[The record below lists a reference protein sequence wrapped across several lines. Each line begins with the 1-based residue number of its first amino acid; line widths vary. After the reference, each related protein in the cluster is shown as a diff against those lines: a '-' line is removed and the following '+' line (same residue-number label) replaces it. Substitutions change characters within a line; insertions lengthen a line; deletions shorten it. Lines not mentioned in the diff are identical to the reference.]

1 MIEKVFVPLTMWVGR
16 GKIIGLQVP
25 ACIGTHLRMRD
36 WGSYRLLGVVVRSPL
51 STLPQSPVFSFSP
64 EPGAGD
70 EARAGGSPTSKTQT
84 LPSRGPRGGGAGEQ
98 PPPPSARSTP
108 LPGPPGSPRS
118 SGGTPLHSP
127 LHTPRASP
135 TGTPGTTPPPSP
147 GGGVGGAAWRSRL
160 NSIRNSFLGSPRF
173 HRRKMQGTGSLR
185 VQGLGAWIST
195 SCEKMGLGVE
205 IQVLGRGGVASS
217 SGGGACLKDTSLQC
231 PGSSS
236 HWLVASKFHPRRAWP
251 NRGDCGPA

>member
-1 MIEKVFVPLTMWVGR
+1 VDTAPGLASSGL
-16 GKIIGLQVP
+16 IGLQIP
-25 ACIGTHLRMRD
+25 ACFRAGPHEPERAVVLEPP
-36 WGSYRLLGVVVRSPL
+36 GSCSFSLLCRAP
-51 STLPQSPVFSFSP
+51 PQSPVFSFSP
-64 EPGAGD
+64 EPSTGD
-70 EARAGGSPTSKTQT
+70 EARGGGSPTSKTQT

-173 HRRKMQGTGSLR
+173 HRRKMQGTELWGA
-185 VQGLGAWIST
+185 GLGAPT
-195 SCEKMGLGVE
+195 AE
-205 IQVLGRGGVASS
+205 
-217 SGGGACLKDTSLQC
+217 
-231 PGSSS
+231 
-236 HWLVASKFHPRRAWP
+236 F
-251 NRGDCGPA
+251 

>member
-1 MIEKVFVPLTMWVGR
+1 MCLKSGAWVGL
-16 GKIIGLQVP
+16 IELQFP
-25 ACIGTHLRMRD
+25 ACLAVLPSE
-36 WGSYRLLGVVVRSPL
+36 GSNTPKYNSPGKL
-51 STLPQSPVFSFSP
+51 ESEFLPGPASPQSPVFSFSP

-70 EARAGGSPTSKTQT
+70 EARGGGSPTSKTQT

-135 TGTPGTTPPPSP
+135 TGTPGTTLPPSP
-147 GGGVGGAAWRSRL
+147 GGGLGGAAWRSRL

-173 HRRKMQGTGSLR
+173 HRRKMQGK
-185 VQGLGAWIST
+185 GLSRCWAGFANCWILMW
-195 SCEKMGLGVE
+195 E
-205 IQVLGRGGVASS
+205 
-217 SGGGACLKDTSLQC
+217 GGAKRLVIRKFHE
-231 PGSSS
+231 GSSDRKES
-236 HWLVASKFHPRRAWP
+236 LLPKS
-251 NRGDCGPA
+251 